1 MSELEEIDIIEFTRL
16 LKNKNPALFTVEAFN
31 RKFLKDME
39 FGEIHI
45 TEFVKDGKIIRVEVI
60 PKYSKKVNE
69 LDNML

>member
-1 MSELEEIDIIEFTRL
+1 MSELEEIDIVEFTRL

-45 TEFVKDGKIIRVEVI
+45 IEFVKNGKIIRVEVT
-60 PKYSKKVNE
+60 PTYSKKTNE
-69 LDNML
+69 LDNVL